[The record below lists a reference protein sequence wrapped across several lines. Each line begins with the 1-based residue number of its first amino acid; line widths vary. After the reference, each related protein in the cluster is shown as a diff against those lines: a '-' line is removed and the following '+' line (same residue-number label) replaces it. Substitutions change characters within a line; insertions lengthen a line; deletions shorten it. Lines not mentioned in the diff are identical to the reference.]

1 MLNKNKV
8 IICLTVLLTI
18 QLIIATEQDKQFD
31 LNDEIME
38 YIPDSR
44 MVSFFLFSLKTHLN
58 FFFIGHSTTYFKNF
72 GKISKYC
79 RIKWY
84 NEIIS

>member
-1 MLNKNKV
+1 MLNKNKFIV
-8 IICLTVLLTI
+8 CLTVLLTI

-44 MVSFFLFSLKTHLN
+44 MVSFFII
-58 FFFIGHSTTYFKNF
+58 FFGDLS
-72 GKISKYC
+72 
-79 RIKWY
+79 
-84 NEIIS
+84 

>member
-1 MLNKNKV
+1 MLNKNKFIV
-8 IICLTVLLTI
+8 CLTVLLTI

-44 MVSFFLFSLKTHLN
+44 MVNFFFLFSLQIHLN
-58 FFFIGHSTTYFKNF
+58 IFFYRPLHNMFQDFWKNI
-72 GKISKYC
+72 KILP
-79 RIKWY
+79 
-84 NEIIS
+84 N